1 MDYKKFEVYNER
13 TRKTLSCICV
23 HYDRLLMDC
32 EKFVLKRYQKFQC
45 NPKYQM
51 KRKAAPLLD
60 LALLDEEFLPNLFS
74 VRLGKRQSAI
84 NGQISFV
91 FELMDKSFFEQDELR
106 QSELSEETRAL
117 CLLGDVDFVILYVGL
132 NQ

>member
-91 FELMDKSFFEQDELR
+91 FELMDKPFFEQDELR

>member
-1 MDYKKFEVYNER
+1 MEYKKFEVYNER

-23 HYDRLLMDC
+23 HYDRLLEDC
-32 EKFVLKRYQKFQC
+32 ERFVLKRYQKFQC
-45 NPKYQM
+45 NPKYLM

-74 VRLGKRQSAI
+74 VRLGKKQSVT

-117 CLLGDVDFVILYVGL
+117 CLFGDVDFVIFYVGL

>member
-23 HYDRLLMDC
+23 HYDKLETDC
-32 EKFVLKRYQKFQC
+32 KHFVLQRYQKFK
-45 NPKYQM
+45 NKPKYM
-51 KRKAAPLLD
+51 LKRKVTPLLD

-74 VRLGKRQSAI
+74 VHLGKRQSAS
-84 NGQISFV
+84 NGRMDFV
-91 FELMDKSFFEQDELR
+91 FELMDRAFFEQDEIR
-106 QSELSEETRAL
+106 QSELTEETRRL
-117 CLLGDVDFVILYVGL
+117 CLLEKVDFIVFYVGL

>member
-1 MDYKKFEVYNER
+1 MEYKKFEVYNER

-23 HYDRLLMDC
+23 HYDRLLEDC
-32 EKFVLKRYQKFQC
+32 ERFVLKRNQKFQC
-45 NPKYQM
+45 NTKYLM
-51 KRKAAPLLD
+51 NRKAAPLLD

-74 VRLGKRQSAI
+74 VRLGKKQSVT

-117 CLLGDVDFVILYVGL
+117 CLFGDVDFVIFYVGL

>member
-1 MDYKKFEVYNER
+1 MEYKKFEVYNER

-23 HYDRLLMDC
+23 HYDRLLEVC
-32 EKFVLKRYQKFQC
+32 ERFVLKRYQKFQC
-45 NPKYQM
+45 NPKYLM

-74 VRLGKRQSAI
+74 VRLGKKQSVT

-91 FELMDKSFFEQDELR
+91 FELLDKSFFEQDELR

-117 CLLGDVDFVILYVGL
+117 CLFGDVDFVIFYVGL